1 MGNVP
6 MLSKCLLIILF
17 FNLVT
22 VVVKGQKLKEFI
34 ADKKE
39 FFSSKFEDSSGKSN
53 FLVYPTLAYTPET
66 RTEIGLV
73 NLFLFSSMEDITM
86 KR

>member
-1 MGNVP
+1 MVKCKKAEMGNVP

-22 VVVKGQKLKEFI
+22 VVVNGQKLKEFI

-39 FFSSKFEDSSGKSN
+39 FFSSKFEFIEIVS
-53 FLVYPTLAYTPET
+53 VIIRLAS
-66 RTEIGLV
+66 
-73 NLFLFSSMEDITM
+73 FSASFTFNTCV
-86 KR
+86 